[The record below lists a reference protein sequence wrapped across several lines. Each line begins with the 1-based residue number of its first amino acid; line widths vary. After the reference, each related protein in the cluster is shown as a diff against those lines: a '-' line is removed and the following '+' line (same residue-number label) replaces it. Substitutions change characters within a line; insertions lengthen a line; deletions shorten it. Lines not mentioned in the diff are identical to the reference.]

1 MIPGE
6 NLFEHYL
13 PEKGGYLKTEIFFP
27 DFLPDVFLWEVKV
40 MSR

>member
-13 PEKGGYLKTEIFFP
+13 PEKGGYLKPEIFF
-27 DFLPDVFLWEVKV
+27 PDVFLWEVKV
-40 MSR
+40 MRR